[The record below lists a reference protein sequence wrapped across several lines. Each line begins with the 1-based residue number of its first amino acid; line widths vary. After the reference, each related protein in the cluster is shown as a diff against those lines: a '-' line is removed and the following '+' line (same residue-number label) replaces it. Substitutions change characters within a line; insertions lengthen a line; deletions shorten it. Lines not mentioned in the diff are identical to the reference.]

1 MLLSSKYSQ
10 LHMPRRY
17 SEWARLS
24 HGGHSANTLY
34 EPHMCC
40 NIMRH
45 MSPLQNSPATYL
57 LHFILAQK
65 CKICRWKH
73 FFSVWFKVGFSCTG
87 VPTGGALT
95 FVKMSHFRIQVYCI
109 KSNKCLLPVRRSTS
123 VLNCLYSTNDHQ
135 SCSESP
141 QLRVVPP
148 LAAPW
153 RIYTSCVVPMTPKR
167 TVSIQ
172 GWPVGGEISRR
183 RPITS
188 AS

>member
-1 MLLSSKYSQ
+1 MSGLGF
-10 LHMPRRY
+10 HT
-17 SEWARLS
+17 
-24 HGGHSANTLY
+24 GGTVPTHCMSLTCAVILWGTCHLYRTVQRPTCCTLFWLK
-34 EPHMCC
+34 
-40 NIMRH
+40 N
-45 MSPLQNSPATYL
+45 A
-57 LHFILAQK
+57 
-65 CKICRWKH
+65 KICRWKH

-95 FVKMSHFRIQVYCI
+95 FVKMSRFRIQVCCI